1 MAKLGMSEFAAFMD
15 AIRPAIVQRA
25 LAAKPN
31 LYQSIAL
38 VLGEEPAKVRSEVA
52 ERMKDF
58 KAWERGLIYLLC
70 ESDEDDAPLL
80 PGLGPI
86 DSREMFA
93 EELNDHTSNLQFGLA
108 LRSAVKDNAP
118 KELVEQASQISA
130 ERAKDEL
137 TGAVTW
143 LLEQRPERPHP
154 YYVWVYLK
162 ETVLRTTYIDWED
175 RVDETAYGQMQV
187 AVSA

>member
-93 EELNDHTSNLQFGLA
+93 EERA

-118 KELVEQASQISA
+118 KGLVEQASQISA

-143 LLEQRPERPHP
+143 LLEQRPERPHA